1 MRFNKK
7 GLFTVEAFVSL
18 SITLLLVGLITSIVQ
33 VSHAQYT
40 VFERK
45 IREMEE
51 YFSHKDVSI
60 IVKAVLILIHM
71 ILMVE
76 KTVIWMN

>member
-1 MRFNKK
+1 MVVDLQFNKK

-18 SITLLLVGLITSIVQ
+18 SITLLLVGLLTSIIQ
-33 VSHAQYT
+33 ANYAQHT

-51 YFSHKDVSI
+51 SLLEAMNDIEGCLQECQKEEVSHSLKS
-60 IVKAVLILIHM
+60 
-71 ILMVE
+71 
-76 KTVIWMN
+76 

>member
-1 MRFNKK
+1 MVVDLRFNKK

-18 SITLLLVGLITSIVQ
+18 SITLLLVGLLTSIIQANYVK
-33 VSHAQYT
+33 HT

-51 YFSHKDVSI
+51 SLLEAMNEIEGCLQECQKEEASHSLKS
-60 IVKAVLILIHM
+60 
-71 ILMVE
+71 
-76 KTVIWMN
+76 

>member
-1 MRFNKK
+1 MVVDLRFNKK

-18 SITLLLVGLITSIVQ
+18 SITLLLVGLITSIAQ

-51 YFSHKDVSI
+51 SLLEVMNDVACQKEKDSHSLKS
-60 IVKAVLILIHM
+60 
-71 ILMVE
+71 
-76 KTVIWMN
+76 

>member
-1 MRFNKK
+1 MVVDLQFNKK

-18 SITLLLVGLITSIVQ
+18 SITLLLVGLLTSIIQ
-33 VSHAQYT
+33 ANYAQYT

-51 YFSHKDVSI
+51 SLLEAMNDIEGCLQACQIEEGSHSSKS
-60 IVKAVLILIHM
+60 
-71 ILMVE
+71 
-76 KTVIWMN
+76 

>member
-1 MRFNKK
+1 MVVDLRFNKK

-51 YFSHKDVSI
+51 SLLEAMNEIEGCLQACQIEEGSHSSKS
-60 IVKAVLILIHM
+60 
-71 ILMVE
+71 
-76 KTVIWMN
+76 